1 MVLVV
6 VVVVMMMMMMTFVVI
21 VAVVAGHARVEVVL
35 EFHEQLLQHGQ
46 RSFVHHVMVCGKE
59 TSVPSV
65 WIGLNRQKFISI
77 QWTEARHK
85 KHSLCKALIQ
95 KNVVNKEDM

>member
-1 MVLVV
+1 
-6 VVVVMMMMMMTFVVI
+6 MMMTVVVI
-21 VAVVAGHARVEVVL
+21 VAVVAGHVRVEVVL

-46 RSFVHHVMVCGKE
+46 RSFVHNVMVCGKE

-65 WIGLNRQKFISI
+65 WIGLNRQYQYSGSLQEFISV

-95 KNVVNKEDM
+95 KMW